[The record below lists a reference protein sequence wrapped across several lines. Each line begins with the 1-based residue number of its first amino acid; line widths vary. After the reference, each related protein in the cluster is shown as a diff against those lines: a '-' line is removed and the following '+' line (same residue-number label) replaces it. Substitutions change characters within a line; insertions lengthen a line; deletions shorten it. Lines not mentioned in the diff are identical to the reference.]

1 MVVATTLL
9 VGGCAVISSEI
20 PIDYVSSVNPATAAV
35 PGAAGVNLSL
45 TASDKRQQY
54 VDRVSTKRNGYGM
67 EMARIVSTKDVP
79 TIVRDAVEQE
89 FKARGFAIGPGG
101 AAISIEVLNFY
112 NDFRSGFLEGGGKA
126 FVQFGI
132 KMRSAT
138 GAMVYEKFY
147 AGSGT
152 EEHYSR
158 SIGSNA
164 KEALEK
170 ALARA
175 VEQMADDRALQRALL
190 TPVQPNRGS

>member
-1 MVVATTLL
+1 M
-9 VGGCAVISSEI
+9 S
-20 PIDYVSSVNPATAAV
+20 
-35 PGAAGVNLSL
+35 LSL
-45 TASDKRQQY
+45 TALDKRQQY

-67 EMARIVSTKDVP
+67 QLARIVSTKDVP

-89 FKARGFAIGPGG
+89 FKAQGFAIGTGG
-101 AAISIEVLNFY
+101 LAITVEVLNFY

-132 KMRSAT
+132 KVRSAT
-138 GAMVYEKFY
+138 GATVYEKFY
-147 AGSGT
+147 AGYGT
-152 EEHYSR
+152 EEHYLR

-175 VEQMADDRALQRALL
+175 VELMADDRALQRALV
-190 TPVQPNRGS
+190 TSVQPNRGS